1 MHMNIDHFVIHHIQK
16 DKHRNPTLK
25 TRSDEPSLR
34 DRKRELTKHGMLI
47 HGFVENASKMFDR
60 QRSGKVFADIG
71 KENVNHFA
79 EALDR
84 YLNGETTFI
93 DFSTR
98 LAQELTN
105 TMKNVSLATGGYMAI
120 ADYTASPR
128 KMLIVMIKQEEGFA
142 VDPESLE
149 LLQSIHLDLSC
160 INVGVLIDLEGYQ
173 SNTERH
179 LAMVRGLKE
188 LAKYFRDFLGVTNYK
203 SAKDETEE
211 LKTVLDGYLRQ
222 NRGEFPDYKIAEIK
236 RNVANLIVANKDKDL
251 SLMAIA
257 GIVNPADPAD
267 FHDYANNA
275 GVSAELRG
283 DPAVVKGWLRFR
295 YTDNRLTLDFDKG
308 LLDEIIR
315 YYPNED
321 QLVVKVSAFPSL
333 STKLEEADS

>member
-1 MHMNIDHFVIHHIQK
+1 MNIDHFVIHHIQK
-16 DKHRNPTLK
+16 DQHRDPK
-25 TRSDEPSLR
+25 VQTRPDEPSLR
-34 DRKRELTKHGMLI
+34 DGKGKLTEQGELI
-47 HGFVENASKMFDR
+47 HNFVENASKMFDR
-60 QRSGKVFADIG
+60 QRSGKVFADID
-71 KENVNHFA
+71 KENANHFA

-84 YLNGETTFI
+84 YLNRKTTFI

-142 VDPESLE
+142 VDPISLE
-149 LLQSIHLDLSC
+149 LRQSIHLDLSS

-188 LAKYFRDFLGVTNYK
+188 IAKYFREFLGVTNYK
-203 SAKDETEE
+203 SSKDETEE
-211 LKTVLDGYLRQ
+211 LKEVLDGYMRQ
-222 NRGEFPDYKIAEIK
+222 NRHQFPDDKIAEIK
-236 RNVANLIVANKDKDL
+236 RNVANLIVVNKDQDL

-257 GIVNPADPAD
+257 GIVNPGDPSD

-295 YTDNRLTLDFDKG
+295 YTDKRLTLDFDKG
-308 LLDEIIR
+308 LLDEVIR
-315 YYPNED
+315 YYPAED

-333 STKLEEADS
+333 STKLEQADS